1 MVRANRYAE
10 NVFGESA
17 VSVGHFSAL
26 QYRFFAPRPVLS
38 RYIPGDA
45 VARSRT
51 SSPAPGKHSASKT
64 SKGWLKEHFDD
75 QYVQRSK
82 QEGYRSRASY
92 KLFELDEKDRLL
104 VPGMTV
110 IDLGAAPGGW
120 SQVAAEKVGPE
131 GVVIASDILEMDALA
146 GVDFIQ
152 GDFTEEAILEAIL
165 ATLGERPVDLV
176 MSDMAPNMSGMA
188 AIDQPQA
195 MYLVELALDLAGQT
209 LRPGG
214 TFLAKV
220 FQGEGFDEYL
230 KALRGAFTRVV
241 TRKPGASRA
250 RSREVYLL
258 AQGFRG

>member
-1 MVRANRYAE
+1 
-10 NVFGESA
+10 
-17 VSVGHFSAL
+17 
-26 QYRFFAPRPVLS
+26 
-38 RYIPGDA
+38 

-51 SSPAPGKHSASKT
+51 SSPASGKAPASKSAASKASPSSKT

-75 QYVQRSK
+75 QYVQRSW
-82 QEGYRSRASY
+82 QDGYRSRASY
-92 KLFELDEKDRLL
+92 KLLELDDKDRLFK
-104 VPGMTV
+104 PGMTV

-152 GDFTEEAILEAIL
+152 GDFTEESVLEAIL
-165 ATLGERPVDLV
+165 AALGERPVDLV

-230 KALRGAFTRVV
+230 KTLRERFTRVV
-241 TRKPGASRA
+241 TRKPEASRA